1 LLLSQDLK
9 KVQPWN
15 QAAARCV
22 WKKEQET
29 DAGGWQVDAWR
40 AGTIQVHSAASSF
53 RPHSSFVRQKV
64 AALSSLREASVAP
77 SRKSKRFWIWLAA
90 AVVVVVALLGIG
102 AARLTRGSG
111 IDLNKLAKVTR
122 ADVARSVVATGKIQ
136 PITKVEVKSKA
147 SGIVEKLYVDIN
159 NQVHKGQQLA
169 QLDQQEIVAQVE
181 AQRAQLAA
189 AEANVS
195 TYQANIEQDKVNAA
209 APDLPMYKATL
220 DRNLEMQKLGIVSRQ
235 ALDDANK
242 DYLAALTRRDSAKA
256 QIGVDA
262 ARLKQARA
270 QVLQAQASLKQL
282 EEQLSYTTIVAPMD
296 GVILSRDVEI
306 GDAVSSILVLGSTAT
321 LVMTEG
327 DINQVYVQGKVDEA
341 DIAHVYMSQPARIKV
356 ESFRDRVFNGKVT
369 KIAPLG
375 VEKDNVTTFEV
386 RVSIDNPGGELKA
399 NMTANAEIILD
410 EHKGVLTVPE
420 SAVIYD
426 SQKKATVEVPDKKQK
441 EGKRKVPVTVGL
453 SNGSVTE
460 ILSGLKEG
468 DSVVL
473 QQ

>member
-1 LLLSQDLK
+1 M
-9 KVQPWN
+9 
-15 QAAARCV
+15 AA
-22 WKKEQET
+22 
-29 DAGGWQVDAWR
+29 
-40 AGTIQVHSAASSF
+40 
-53 RPHSSFVRQKV
+53 
-64 AALSSLREASVAP
+64 
-77 SRKSKRFWIWLAA
+77 SRKSKKFWIWLGVGALVIV
-90 AVVVVVALLGIG
+90 AVLGLV
-102 AARLTRGSG
+102 AARLVKGTT
-111 IDLNKLAKVTR
+111 IDPNKLAKVTR
-122 ADVARSVVATGKIQ
+122 GDVARSVVATGKIQ
-136 PITKVEVKSKA
+136 PITQVEVKSKA

-159 NQVHKGQQLA
+159 NQVKKGQQLA
-169 QLDQQEIVAQVE
+169 QLDQQEIVAQVA
-181 AQRAQLAA
+181 AQKAQLAA

-195 TYQANIEQDKVNAA
+195 TFEANIEQDKVNAN

-220 DRNLEMQKLGIVSRQ
+220 NRNLEMQKQGIVSRQ

-242 DYLAALTRRDSAKA
+242 DYLAALTRRDSSRA
-256 QIGVDA
+256 QVGVDTA
-262 ARLKQARA
+262 KLKQARA
-270 QVLQAQASLKQL
+270 QVQQSQASLNQF
-282 EEQLSYTTIVAPMD
+282 EEQLGYTTIQAPMD

-327 DINQVYVQGKVDEA
+327 DIGEVYVQGKVDEA

-369 KIAPLG
+369 KIAPMG

-386 RVSIDNPGGELKA
+386 RVSINNPGGELKA
-399 NMTANAEIILD
+399 NMTANAEILLD

-420 SAVIYD
+420 NAVMYD
-426 SQKKATVEVPDKKQK
+426 NQKNASVEIPDKKQK

-460 ILSGLKEG
+460 ILNGLKEG
-468 DSVVL
+468 DQVVL

>member
-1 LLLSQDLK
+1 M
-9 KVQPWN
+9 
-15 QAAARCV
+15 
-22 WKKEQET
+22 
-29 DAGGWQVDAWR
+29 
-40 AGTIQVHSAASSF
+40 AAS
-53 RPHSSFVRQKV
+53 RRG
-64 AALSSLREASVAP
+64 
-77 SRKSKRFWIWLAA
+77 KRFWIWLSIG
-90 AVVVVVALLGIG
+90 VVLFVGLVAGGI
-102 AARLTRGSG
+102 ALARLVKGSS
-111 IDLNKLAKVTR
+111 IDANRLAKVTR
-122 ADVARSVVATGKIQ
+122 GDVTRSVVATGQIQ

-159 NQVHKGQQLA
+159 NQVKKGQQLA
-169 QLDQQEIVAQVE
+169 QLDQQEILAEVD
-181 AQRAQLAA
+181 AQRAQLAS

-195 TYQANIEQDKVNAA
+195 AYDANIEQDKVNAA

-220 DRNLEMQKLGIVSRQ
+220 DRNLEMKKSGIVSQQ
-235 ALDDANK
+235 ALDDTNK

-256 QIGVDA
+256 QIGVDTA
-262 ARLKQARA
+262 KLKQARA
-270 QVLQAQASLKQL
+270 QVLQSQASLKQL

-341 DIAHVYMSQPARIKV
+341 DIAHVYMDQPARIKV
-356 ESFRDRVFNGKVT
+356 ESFRDRTFNGKVT

-375 VEKDNVTTFEV
+375 VQKDNVTTFEV

-399 NMTANAEIILD
+399 NMTANAEILLD

-420 SAVIYD
+420 NAVMYD
-426 SQKKATVEVPDKKQK
+426 NQKNASVQVPDSKQK
-441 EGKRKVPVTVGL
+441 DGVRKVPVKVGL

-460 ILSGLKEG
+460 IVSGLKEG
-468 DSVVL
+468 EQVVL

>member
-1 LLLSQDLK
+1 M
-9 KVQPWN
+9 
-15 QAAARCV
+15 AA
-22 WKKEQET
+22 
-29 DAGGWQVDAWR
+29 
-40 AGTIQVHSAASSF
+40 
-53 RPHSSFVRQKV
+53 
-64 AALSSLREASVAP
+64 
-77 SRKSKRFWIWLAA
+77 SRKSKRFWIWLASG
-90 AVVVVVALLGIG
+90 VVVVVAILGIG
-102 AARLTRGSG
+102 LARLARGSS
-111 IDLNKLAKVTR
+111 IDPNKLAKVTR
-122 ADVARSVVATGKIQ
+122 GNVARSVVATGKIQ

-147 SGIVEKLYVDIN
+147 SGIVERLFVDIN

-181 AQRAQLAA
+181 AQHAQLAS
-189 AEANVS
+189 AEANVG
-195 TYQANIEQDKVNAA
+195 TYQANVEQDKVNAA

-235 ALDDANK
+235 VLDDANK
-242 DYLAALTRRDSAKA
+242 DYLAALTRRDSSKA
-256 QIGVDA
+256 QIGVDI

-270 QVLQAQASLKQL
+270 QVMQAQASLKQL

-341 DIAHVYMSQPARIKV
+341 DIAHVYMAQPARIKV

-420 SAVIYD
+420 NAVIYD
-426 SQKKATVEVPDKKQK
+426 NQKKASVEIPDKKQK
-441 EGKRKVPVTVGL
+441 DGKRKVPVTVGL

-460 ILSGLKEG
+460 ILGGLKDG
-468 DSVVL
+468 DTVVL

>member
-1 LLLSQDLK
+1 M
-9 KVQPWN
+9 
-15 QAAARCV
+15 AA
-22 WKKEQET
+22 T
-29 DAGGWQVDAWR
+29 
-40 AGTIQVHSAASSF
+40 
-53 RPHSSFVRQKV
+53 
-64 AALSSLREASVAP
+64 
-77 SRKSKRFWIWLAA
+77 RKSKRFWIWLSIAA
-90 AVVVVVALLGIG
+90 AVVVLVAAVGLMKLVKG
-102 AARLTRGSG
+102 AT
-111 IDLNKLAKVTR
+111 IDPNKLAKVTR
-122 ADVARSVVATGKIQ
+122 GDVARSVVATGKIQ
-136 PITKVEVKSKA
+136 PITEVEVKSKA
-147 SGIVEKLYVDIN
+147 SGIVEKLDVDIN
-159 NQVHKGQQLA
+159 YVVKKGQQLA
-169 QLDQQEIVAQVE
+169 QLDQEEIQAQVA

-195 TYQANIEQDKVNAA
+195 TLEASIEQDKVNAA

-220 DRNLEMQKLGIVSRQ
+220 DRNLEMEKQGIVSRQ
-235 ALDDANK
+235 ALDDTNK

-262 ARLKQARA
+262 AKLKQARA
-270 QVLQAQASLKQL
+270 QVLQSKASLNQF
-282 EEQLSYTTIVAPMD
+282 EEQLGYTTILAPMD

-327 DINQVYVQGKVDEA
+327 DIGQVYVQGKVDEA
-341 DIAHVYMSQPARIKV
+341 DIAHVYMNQPARIKV
-356 ESFRDRVFNGKVT
+356 ESFRDRTFNGKVT

-399 NMTANAEIILD
+399 NMTANAEILLD

-420 SAVIYD
+420 NAVSYD
-426 SQKKATVEVPDKKQK
+426 KEKNATVEVPDKHQK
-441 EGKRKVPVTVGL
+441 EGTRKVAVKVGL

-468 DSVVL
+468 DQVVL